1 MLEGSVTLFWGKHLM
16 GTSLLV
22 GHLKSEAKL
31 NLTNTIPTHAQTMET
46 SMYTMADSW
55 IHKEKLNV

>member
-1 MLEGSVTLFWGKHLM
+1 M